1 MFGRVSRVHFVGI
14 GGIGMSGIAEVLL
27 NMGYPVSGSDVKAS
41 ASTRRL
47 EPLGARICIGHDAA
61 NLGDAEVVVYS
72 SAVRPDNPEL
82 VLARQRKI
90 PVIPR
95 AEMLAELMR
104 LKFSVA
110 VAGAHGKTTT
120 TSLVAQM
127 LAHAEG
133 FDPTIV
139 VGGRLLAMGTNAKL
153 GKGDYL
159 VAEADESD
167 GSFLHLL
174 PTIAVITNIDAEH
187 LDHYTNLEAIQSAFV
202 EFANKV
208 PFYGSVVLCLDD
220 ANARA
225 ILSRLEKRALT
236 YGMEPEDGSPAAADV
251 SGRILESG
259 DEGTRFEVRQRG
271 RLLGEARVRMPGDHN
286 VLNALAAI
294 TVGLELEVPFAQIA
308 RSLEEFL
315 GVARRFE
322 IRAVEHDVVFVDDYG
337 HHPTEIAATL
347 RAAKRNYTRRLV
359 VVFQPHRY
367 TRTKF
372 LLSEFGRA
380 FFDADVLF
388 LADIYAAS
396 EDPIP
401 GVDSDL
407 LARTIRQRGHQS
419 VTYVPDKEQLTAAVA
434 SSIQPGDLVLTLG
447 AGDVSSWNDEI
458 VDRWRRRVE
467 AGMS

>member
-1 MFGRVSRVHFVGI
+1 MFGRVSKVHFVGI

-27 NMGYPVSGSDVKAS
+27 NLGWKVSGSDVKAS
-41 ASTRRL
+41 AMTKRL
-47 EPLGARICIGHDAA
+47 EPLGARIFIGHAASNLEDA
-61 NLGDAEVVVYS
+61 DVVVYS

-82 VLARQRKI
+82 VKAREQKI

-120 TSLVAQM
+120 TSLIATM
-127 LAHAEG
+127 LAQAG
-133 FDPTIV
+133 LDPTIV

-153 GKGDYL
+153 GRGDYL

-167 GSFLHLL
+167 GSFLSLP
-174 PTIAVITNIDAEH
+174 PTIAVVTNIDAEH
-187 LDHYTNLEAIQSAFV
+187 LDHYANLQAIMDAFV
-202 EFANKV
+202 QFTNKV
-208 PFYGSVVLCLDD
+208 PFYGAAVLCLDD
-220 ANARA
+220 ANVQAVIPR
-225 ILSRLEKRALT
+225 IVKRVLT
-236 YGMEPEDGSPAAADV
+236 YGMTSQADV
-251 SGRILESG
+251 TGRLVESS
-259 DEGTRFEVRQRG
+259 DEGSRFEVAH
-271 RLLGEARVRMPGDHN
+271 LGQPIGTARIRMPGEHN

-294 TVGLELEVPFAQIA
+294 TVGLELRIPFATIA
-308 RSLEEFL
+308 GALHEFL

-367 TRTKF
+367 TRTNF
-372 LLSEFGRA
+372 LMREFGRA

-388 LADIYAAS
+388 VADIYAAS

-401 GVDSDL
+401 GVTSEAL
-407 LARTIRQRGHQS
+407 VRTIREHGHKNAS
-419 VTYVPDKEQLTAAVA
+419 YAGSKEQLTDAVA
-434 SSIQPGDLVLTLG
+434 SSIQSGDLVLTLG
-447 AGDVSSWNDEI
+447 AGDVTSWNDDI
-458 VDRWRRRVE
+458 VEKWRRRVGSNVPR
-467 AGMS
+467 ATA